1 MREQND
7 QAVCPHERRQ
17 WINKYYIAYRTP
29 QGTKNENSGKDRV
42 IGWSL
47 LNGVKEALSKEVS
60 NGDIIDKKE
69 SALLGKFIPGQ
80 MNRKDLGTYENLK
93 KF

>member
-1 MREQND
+1 M
-7 QAVCPHERRQ
+7 
-17 WINKYYIAYRTP
+17 
-29 QGTKNENSGKDRV
+29 
-42 IGWSL
+42 IGCSL

-60 NGDIIDKKE
+60 SGDFSDKKE
-69 SALLGKFIPGQ
+69 SVLLEKFIPGK

>member
-1 MREQND
+1 M
-7 QAVCPHERRQ
+7 
-17 WINKYYIAYRTP
+17 
-29 QGTKNENSGKDRV
+29 
-42 IGWSL
+42 IGCSL

-60 NGDIIDKKE
+60 SGDFSDKKE
-69 SALLGKFIPGQ
+69 SVLLGKFIPGK